1 MSQPTNETAITG
13 SRRIEL
19 TESERHRLLSVERRR
34 LVLDVLT
41 GKSAP
46 IDIESLAG
54 GVAAREEG
62 LDASEEETIQRVS
75 VELHHIHLP
84 LMTAM
89 GVLEYDPD
97 AGRVDVQS

>member
-1 MSQPTNETAITG
+1 M
-13 SRRIEL
+13 
-19 TESERHRLLSVERRR
+19 LSVERRR

-84 LMTAM
+84 L
-89 GVLEYDPD
+89 LEEFGLVDYDDESERIDSHGIPI
-97 AGRVDVQS
+97 SL